1 MIRGAAATRR
11 GLGAESRLGS
21 PGLVWGFYA
30 PSADAVFSQWQREIN
45 AELSDA
51 PAVRSRYIW
60 LRMALFGAGSR
71 LLLVSYITL
80 AAAAPPL
87 KSPAALHIF
96 VRAATKPALFE
107 AGTAVLNS
115 SRCEYREAKH
125 LQDPLQ
131 QPI

>member
-1 MIRGAAATRR
+1 MSVACCGFCLLLRVAAF
-11 GLGAESRLGS
+11 GSRIALWG

-51 PAVRSRYIW
+51 PAVRSLYIW

-96 VRAATKPALFE
+96 VRAVIQT
-107 AGTAVLNS
+107 S
-115 SRCEYREAKH
+115 SY
-125 LQDPLQ
+125 
-131 QPI
+131 